1 MDLLLDELVG
11 ALKKFS
17 SEDNDGGGA
26 ISDLSVL
33 NLRQFD
39 ENFGGWVSHLELLE
53 DSGAI
58 VGDGDIAY
66 VIDEH
71 LVKTHG
77 SKTCFND
84 VCERS
89 DRGNYKMLEIAP

>member
-1 MDLLLDELVG
+1 MDLLLDELIG
-11 ALKKFS
+11 ALEEFS

-33 NLRQFD
+33 NLREFD

-58 VGDGDIAY
+58 VGDGDVAD
-66 VIDEH
+66 VVDEH
-71 LVKTHG
+71 LIETLRTERG
-77 SKTCFND
+77 LDD
-84 VCERS
+84 V
-89 DRGNYKMLEIAP
+89 